1 VADNFQYYRTTVFV
15 IGEGSI
21 DWAKDF
27 AIVTAFNPDGQPPV
41 VAQEGASGKLE
52 DWITQEQQ
60 RLNQAAHLRLRS
72 DLLQL
77 TKHWWLQT
85 FLLSTFNFLLRDRTC
100 AITGYSP
107 DFIHHETGWAAN
119 ITLDEALYLGRTYRQ
134 EAIFWISAGQL
145 YLVSCAP
152 NAIPEPLGP
161 WSSRLRTFP
170 QNK

>member
-1 VADNFQYYRTTVFV
+1 MSENFQYYRTTVFV
-15 IGEGSI
+15 VGQGSV
-21 DWAKDF
+21 DWTKDF
-27 AIVTAFNPDGQPPV
+27 AIVTAHNPDGKPPV
-41 VAQEGASGKLE
+41 VEQEGASGKPE

-77 TKHWWLQT
+77 TKPWWT
-85 FLLSTFNFLLRDRTC
+85 PSFFLPACSFLLRDGV
-100 AITGYSP
+100 AAVTGYSP
-107 DFIHHETGWAAN
+107 DFIHHETGWAAH
-119 ITLDEALYLGRTYRQ
+119 ITLDEALHLGRTYRQ

-145 YLVSCAP
+145 HLVSCAP

-161 WSSRLRTFP
+161 WSTRLRSFP

>member
-1 VADNFQYYRTTVFV
+1 MADNFQYYRTTVFV

-21 DWAKDF
+21 DWTKDF
-27 AIVTAFNPDGQPPV
+27 AIVTAFNP
-41 VAQEGASGKLE
+41 EGDEPGRDAE
-52 DWITQEQQ
+52 DSA
-60 RLNQAAHLRLRS
+60 RLNQAAHLQLKRDLRL
-72 DLLQL
+72 LA
-77 TKHWWLQT
+77 KPWWLPT

-100 AITGYSP
+100 AITGCSP
-107 DFIHHETGWAAN
+107 DFVHRETGWAAN
-119 ITLDEALYLGRTYRQ
+119 ITLDEALHLGRIYRQ